1 MARAKKTMEA
11 ATSAS
16 SEVKKSQPYLKTFDK
31 GLTVVSVVEGSCK
44 FLKDGSIDMRI
55 KMSHIEEE
63 IPFCAQPTDV
73 HEHGR
78 WLFEQASSGA
88 FGKVLPYERSLPTVV
103 DLQEELDKIWP
114 DIVLGLATEEE
125 LSLARS
131 LRIQIK
137 AMS

>member
-1 MARAKKTMEA
+1 MARAKKNTEA
-11 ATSAS
+11 APAAS
-16 SEVKKSQPYLKTFDK
+16 KYLKTFEN
-31 GLTVVSVVEGSCK
+31 GFINVEYVVDGSCK
-44 FLKDGSIDMRI
+44 FLKDGSIDMRV
-55 KMSHIEEE
+55 KMSHINEE

-78 WLFEQASSGA
+78 WLFEEASKGV
-88 FGKVLPYERSLPTVV
+88 FGDVAPYERTLPTVK
-103 DLQEELDKIWP
+103 DLQDELDKIWP